1 MGCTGYLVGLHRL
14 SGGLH
19 RLSGWVAQ
27 AIWCK
32 TDNSAISDQT
42 ELGFGWVCLSLA
54 ISILHIIGGAPVMY
68 NHGG

>member
-27 AIWCK
+27 AIWWK
-32 TDNSAISDQT
+32 TDNSAQAPLAWI
-42 ELGFGWVCLSLA
+42 ELGNIFKISKKNKEKLSE
-54 ISILHIIGGAPVMY
+54 I
-68 NHGG
+68 